1 MQQHW
6 TLTKNFFEI
15 KEMPFYWRLGKSK
28 NKFENISQYLPVKLE
43 PDNNFDFLKI
53 TFNKEEWSIIKKAYK
68 QDATIG
74 FLNQDSG
81 HMETYG
87 SSVNKFFLE
96 TVKRFNPVKIY
107 EIGCGAGAS
116 IKYLE
121 NHGKK
126 VIGIDPS
133 EYSLKFS
140 KELQFELI
148 NQFFS
153 NTILDEQ
160 ADFIFCN
167 DVFEHIPEILNF
179 SKSVFECL
187 EEDGVFCI
195 ATTNSTDSIRFGDIS
210 MIEHQHVNM
219 FTEISIHQILTSAG
233 FSNIE
238 ISKGS
243 YGNTFHIVARKVKE
257 KKNKKRVS
265 TQKVLSLSYFENIK
279 KNLKYFSEIYHSS
292 SVLNCYVPLRCLPYL
307 ASVGDFGKTKIF
319 DSNKAWRGSFI
330 DGYSLP
336 IMGPD
341 DICPD
346 KDEKFFIGSLT
357 FYTEIRKLLIQK
369 GVSRNSIF
377 SVLDVKDD

>member
-6 TLTKNFFEI
+6 KLTKNLFEI
-15 KEMPFYWRLGKSK
+15 TAMPFYWRLGS
-28 NKFENISQYLPVKLE
+28 NINMFENISQHLPVKLE

-53 TFNKEEWSIIKKAYK
+53 TFNKEEWSIIEKAYE

-74 FLNQDSG
+74 FLNQESG

-87 SSVNKFFLE
+87 SSVNNFFLE
-96 TVKRFNPVKIY
+96 TVKRFNAVKIY

-133 EYSLKFS
+133 EYSLKYS
-140 KELQFELI
+140 KELNFELI
-148 NQFFS
+148 NRFFS
-153 NTILDEQ
+153 KTLLDEQ

-167 DVFEHIPEILNF
+167 DVFEHIPEVLNF

-195 ATTNSTDSIRFGDIS
+195 ATTNSTESIRFGDIS
-210 MIEHQHVNM
+210 IIEHQHVNM
-219 FTEISIHQILTSAG
+219 FTKTSIHQILTCAG
-233 FSNIE
+233 FSDIE
-238 ISKGS
+238 VSEGS
-243 YGNTFHIVARKVKE
+243 YGNTFHIIARKLKE
-257 KKNKKRVS
+257 KKIEKGTSKHR
-265 TQKVLSLSYFENIK
+265 TLSLSYFENIK
-279 KNLKYFSEIYHSS
+279 RNLKYFSEIYHSS
-292 SVLNCYVPLRCLPYL
+292 RVLNCYVPLRCLPYL

-319 DSNKAWRGSFI
+319 DSNKAWRGKFI

-336 IMGPD
+336 ILGPE
-341 DICPD
+341 DIRSD

-357 FYTEIRKLLIQK
+357 FYTEIRNLLIQK
-369 GVSRNSIF
+369 GVPRDSIF
-377 SVLDVKDD
+377 SVLDIKDD